1 MYRYYEV
8 MVCLLKFDFFCFSG
22 VTMQVC
28 QASSMKAGFVAYTC
42 HFPSAKMLIVVLQT
56 DSAEFGVTIAAVPVV
71 IILLIFCGI
80 AVQREVKW

>member
-1 MYRYYEV
+1 V
-8 MVCLLKFDFFCFSG
+8 
-22 VTMQVC
+22 
-28 QASSMKAGFVAYTC
+28 KAGFIAHAYC
-42 HFPSAKMLIVVLQT
+42 FHFTKMLIVVLQT